1 MRYKE
6 CLQKK
11 SVTGRQTF
19 WTVTTKN
26 LFLLPLI
33 CKQNNLKVVLIKRI
47 FKYKLL
53 TVEISYFLF
62 LFFYLFELF
71 IYLFNDCGSI
81 NNLNTINLPILH

>member
-71 IYLFNDCGSI
+71 IYLMI
-81 NNLNTINLPILH
+81 VAALII